1 MRFTE
6 CNKLMHRKISLSIQN
21 SLLALISNIETFG
34 EARQLDSYVRDTTEI
49 VIFLLRSIILFLLSY
64 RCATLPTWH

>member
-1 MRFTE
+1 
-6 CNKLMHRKISLSIQN
+6 MHRKISLGIQN

-34 EARQLDSYVRDTTEI
+34 EARQLDGYIRDTTEI
-49 VIFLLRSIILFLLSY
+49 VIFLLRSIILFILLY